1 MSDYKRFVSYLYEY
15 IAEKKSENRG
25 YVKVELRSGIC
36 RMQFQLNV
44 FSLPEKS
51 SVSVYGF
58 LFPGSA
64 LSPSTFFIGELR
76 PGRSGVSGSF
86 SFPARIAGTAFSV
99 SDFNGLILTAPGGKF
114 YGTQWDET
122 PIVPGSFRF
131 NAPPANPSGSSAP
144 AGSPSSA
151 QEPSF
156 APSAK
161 ARTAAEAK
169 TGAAANPE
177 AKPET
182 ASETVSK
189 PKTPAGAAVSS
200 EATALARGGALPEPT
215 AAPAS
220 AEAVMKAAVPA
231 GTAVSSAADPLMK
244 AGTRAQI
251 TTPAGAAAPAE
262 SNPSMHAGT
271 RAQITTPAGAA
282 TLAEPNPST
291 KTGTHAQIAA
301 PAGTA
306 TPAAPNTSMHAG
318 THAQITALAGA
329 ATPAAPNTSMHAGTT
344 SEAAAPMNAAPFPQ
358 TGTAPRTGTAAN
370 QTVRSAAEAAENAAS
385 LNRTSA
391 DTDARAAG
399 TARFSASRSAVP
411 PGANGQ
417 RPNPAAPH
425 HAFQAGV
432 LPPRSRRSVP
442 RPSDGSPRGL
452 QRSVPPRS
460 SAPGSS
466 SGSLPFSQN
475 TAFSKA
481 NAQSSSAVPGSR
493 APHPSPG
500 SASDAAPGVQITDN
514 PSPKSE
520 VLGASAVS
528 EPSQIVSGPSQ
539 TASGPSQIVSGP
551 SQTAPK
557 AGGAGGTGPRGA
569 ASFSSGPLS
578 GTPDIPAAGALNDEL
593 HIASAEPARRMTPW
607 ENIRRSFP
615 PIQPFG
621 DGLFSEC
628 VKITPQDLPALRTLG
643 FAVGCNQF
651 MLHGFRSHR
660 HLLLGRY
667 TFQGRSGYV
676 LGVPGLYNLNEQFM
690 ASMFG
695 FSGFCPA
702 PLSESYGAPGKTG
715 YWYRLLN

>member
-182 ASETVSK
+182 AAETVSK

-200 EATALARGGALPEPT
+200 EA
-215 AAPAS
+215 
-220 AEAVMKAAVPA
+220 
-231 GTAVSSAADPLMK
+231 DPLMK

-251 TTPAGAAAPAE
+251 TP
-262 SNPSMHAGT
+262 
-271 RAQITTPAGAA
+271 PAGAA
-282 TLAEPNPST
+282 TLAEPNTSA
-291 KTGTHAQIAA
+291 KTGTWAQIAA

-306 TPAAPNTSMHAG
+306 TPTEPNTSMNAGTWAQITAPTDAAAPAEPNTSMHAG
-318 THAQITALAGA
+318 TRAQITAPAGA
-329 ATPAAPNTSMHAGTT
+329 ATPTEPNTSMHAGTT
-344 SEAAAPMNAAPFPQ
+344 AEAAAPMKAAPFPQ

-370 QTVRSAAEAAENAAS
+370 QTVRSDAEAAANAAS
-385 LNRTSA
+385 LDRTFA

-399 TARFSASRSAVP
+399 TAGFSASRSAVP

-417 RPNPAAPH
+417 RPNPTAPH

-432 LPPRSRRSVP
+432 LPPRSRRPVP

-452 QRSVPPRS
+452 QRPVPPRS

-500 SASDAAPGVQITDN
+500 SASDAAPGAQITDN

-520 VLGASAVS
+520 ALGASAVS
-528 EPSQIVSGPSQ
+528 KPSQTVSGPSQTASGPSQ
-539 TASGPSQIVSGP
+539 TASGPSQIVSEPSQTVSRLSQTVSEP

-557 AGGAGGTGPRGA
+557 AGGAGGSGPRGA

-578 GTPDIPAAGALNDEL
+578 GTPDIPATGALNDEL